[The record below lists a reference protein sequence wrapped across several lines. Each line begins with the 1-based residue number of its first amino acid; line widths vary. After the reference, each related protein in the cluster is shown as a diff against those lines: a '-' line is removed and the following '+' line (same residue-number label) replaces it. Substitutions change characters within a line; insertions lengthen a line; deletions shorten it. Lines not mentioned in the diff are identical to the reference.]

1 MARPSTS
8 DIRAVKKLVAR
19 LPPSSKRHV
28 EAVADALR
36 EIVAR
41 DNTQEVEIAFALVL
55 AELVARPHKH

>member
-8 DIRAVKKLVAR
+8 DIRAVKKLIGS
-19 LPPSSKRHV
+19 LPSDSKRHV

-36 EIVAR
+36 KIVAR

-55 AELVARPHKH
+55 AELVARTHKH